1 MNIRFHYELRK
12 GQGLVRSTF
21 IISSIP
27 ERNSLNLVSLPK
39 KKKKKCVHLKDMN
52 QITVHLFKMRL
63 QAAHKSDLLANFWGT
78 APRLLLGTLGI
89 VFILGSMSIDLT
101 QNYAK

>member
-21 IISSIP
+21 IISSVS

-39 KKKKKCVHLKDMN
+39 KEMCALEGYESNHSSLIQDEVTSSS
-52 QITVHLFKMRL
+52 QE
-63 QAAHKSDLLANFWGT
+63 
-78 APRLLLGTLGI
+78 
-89 VFILGSMSIDLT
+89 
-101 QNYAK
+101 

>member
-27 ERNSLNLVSLPK
+27 ERNSLNLVSLP